1 MSAATNDR
9 LSIEGLSH
17 TFLDALGGAVS
28 WHSAAERKPLE
39 IDCKSPLPPKLR
51 VYIYNATYPPGGGR
65 WVNIRFSSLFLGRN
79 VVKEEI
85 LTLPE
90 VEFRS

>member
-51 VYIYNATYPPGGGR
+51 VYIYNATYPPGGRTMGEHKIQLDCS
-65 WVNIRFSSLFLGRN
+65 WAG
-79 VVKEEI
+79 
-85 LTLPE
+85 TW
-90 VEFRS
+90 